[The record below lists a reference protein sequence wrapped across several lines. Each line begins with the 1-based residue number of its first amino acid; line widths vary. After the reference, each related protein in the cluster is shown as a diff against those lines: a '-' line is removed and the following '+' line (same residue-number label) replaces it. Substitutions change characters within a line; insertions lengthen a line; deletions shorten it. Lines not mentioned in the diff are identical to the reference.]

1 MKKVADLRHQ
11 ILIREKQLV
20 DDGYGGQTET
30 LVTIH
35 DTWAAI
41 WPVSAKEA
49 RENMRI
55 ESNVT
60 HNIRIRYRPGIK
72 AAMIVVFGTR
82 TFEIKGPP
90 INVEERNIKLD
101 LVCNEQL

>member
-11 ILIREKQLV
+11 IFIREKQLV

-41 WPVSAKEA
+41 WPVNAKEM
-49 RENMRI
+49 RENMRT

-60 HNIRIRYRPGIK
+60 HNIRMRYRSGMDH
-72 AAMIVVFGTR
+72 AMIVV
-82 TFEIKGPP
+82 EK
-90 INVEERNIKLD
+90 KA
-101 LVCNEQL
+101 

>member
-1 MKKVADLRHQ
+1 MKRIADLRHQ

-49 RENMRI
+49 RESMRT

-60 HNIRIRYRPGIK
+60 HNIRIRYRTGITH
-72 AAMIVVFGTR
+72 AMIVVFGTR
-82 TFEIKGPP
+82 TFEIKG
-90 INVEERNIKLD
+90 IVNIEERNILLD
-101 LVCNEQL
+101 LVCNERL

>member
-35 DTWAAI
+35 TTWAAI
-41 WPVSAKEA
+41 WPVNAKET
-49 RENMRI
+49 RENMRT

-60 HNIRIRYRPGIK
+60 HNIRIRYRTNIK
-72 AAMIVVFGTR
+72 HAMIIVFGNR
-82 TFEIKGPP
+82 SFEIRG
-90 INVEERNIKLD
+90 IVNFEERNIWLD
-101 LVCNEQL
+101 MVCNEQL